1 MHIKNDASAPTGS
14 ACPNKASATVTP
26 IKRKGSG
33 GPPSAGAHI
42 DSASY
47 ALLVETLVGFL
58 ELRIAEGDAGRHCA
72 ELERL
77 TRQLESLAS
86 RFTSPKGAA

>member
-1 MHIKNDASAPTGS
+1 MGN
-14 ACPNKASATVTP
+14 VTP

-33 GPPSAGAHI
+33 LPPTTSAHI

-47 ALLVETLVGFL
+47 ALLVETLIGFL
-58 ELRIAEGDAGRHCA
+58 ELRITEGDQGRNCD

-77 TRQLESLAS
+77 NQKLESLAK
-86 RFTSPKGAA
+86 RFTPPKGTA

>member
-1 MHIKNDASAPTGS
+1 MAKFAGHSLVLTAWGWSMAK
-14 ACPNKASATVTP
+14 VTP
-26 IKRKGSG
+26 IRRKSAG
-33 GPPSAGAHI
+33 GPPANGAHI

-58 ELRIAEGDAGRHCA
+58 ELRIAEGDAGRHSI

-77 TRQLESLAS
+77 TNQLERLAK
-86 RFTSPKGAA
+86 RFTLPQGAA

>member
-1 MHIKNDASAPTGS
+1 MSN
-14 ACPNKASATVTP
+14 VTP
-26 IKRKGSG
+26 IKRKGCG
-33 GPPSAGAHI
+33 GPPSTGAHI

-47 ALLVETLVGFL
+47 ALLVETLIGFL
-58 ELRIAEGDAGRHCA
+58 ELRIKEGDQGRNCD

-77 TRQLESLAS
+77 TQQLERLAK

>member
-1 MHIKNDASAPTGS
+1 MGD
-14 ACPNKASATVTP
+14 VTP

-33 GPPSAGAHI
+33 GPPAAGAHI

-47 ALLVETLVGFL
+47 ALLVETLIGFL
-58 ELRIAEGDAGRHCA
+58 ELRIKEGDAGRNCD

-77 TRQLESLAS
+77 NRQLERLAE
-86 RFTSPKGAA
+86 RFTPPKGAA

>member
-1 MHIKNDASAPTGS
+1 MGN
-14 ACPNKASATVTP
+14 VTL

-33 GPPSAGAHI
+33 GPPTAGAHI

-47 ALLVETLVGFL
+47 VLLVETLVGFL
-58 ELRIAEGDAGRHCA
+58 ELRISEGDQGRHCD

-77 TRQLESLAS
+77 TQNLESLAK
-86 RFTSPKGAA
+86 RFTPPKGAA

>member
-1 MHIKNDASAPTGS
+1 MGK
-14 ACPNKASATVTP
+14 VTP
-26 IKRKGSG
+26 IRRKGAG
-33 GPPSAGAHI
+33 GPPTAGAHI

-58 ELRIAEGDAGRHCA
+58 ELRIAEGDAGRHCP

-77 TRQLESLAS
+77 TQQLERFAQ
-86 RFTSPKGAA
+86 RFTPPKGVA